1 MPRYYAEVIVPAGTT
16 RSDPVEESLR
26 LDQAFVQDAIVY
38 IDSGAKNRVKVELLD
53 GDRRLFPFR
62 DSDPFSTPAVTDP
75 APIQRQLP
83 GRRRD
88 VTIRATAPD
97 AVNDHAVLVSVD
109 AISVE
114 AARAQGLAPGQFTRG
129 GLQVEDS
136 EPAPEDLQ
144 DTNDDS

>member
-1 MPRYYAEVIVPAGTT
+1 MPRYFAEVIVPAGTT

-26 LDQAFVQDAIVY
+26 LDQQFVQDAIVY
-38 IDSGAKNRVKVELLD
+38 IDSGAKNLVKVELLD

-75 APIQRQLP
+75 APIQRKLP

-109 AISVE
+109 AISLQ
-114 AARAQGLAPGQFTRG
+114 AARARGLAPGQLDRT
-129 GLQVEDS
+129 GLQVENTT
-136 EPAPEDLQ
+136 PAPEDLQ
-144 DTNDDS
+144 DTGEDS